1 MMKIWGMLSTD
12 DGNAGFDVVLDEN
25 WYVLLLDKDEVIA
38 RFDPCDYTS
47 AELYGE
53 VETVLQWRRSNRAA
67 IQDNQMV
74 QASGL
79 S

>member
-1 MMKIWGMLSTD
+1 MKIWGMLSTD

-38 RFDPCDYTS
+38 RLDPRDYTS

-53 VETVLQWRRSNRAA
+53 VEKALKWRRGNRTAK
-67 IQDNQMV
+67 QKGQR
-74 QASGL
+74 ASAYRV

>member
-1 MMKIWGMLSTD
+1 MMKIWGMLSAD

-25 WYVLLLDKDEVIA
+25 WYVLLLEKDEVIA
-38 RFDPCDYTS
+38 RFDPRDYTS

-53 VETVLQWRRSNRAA
+53 VETALQWRRSNREGRQSHKM
-67 IQDNQMV
+67 IR
-74 QASGL
+74 SPGL

>member
-1 MMKIWGMLSTD
+1 MMRIWGMLSAD
-12 DGNAGFDVVLDEN
+12 DEKNGFDLVLDES

-38 RFDPCDYTS
+38 RFDPRDYTS

-53 VETVLQWRRSNRAA
+53 VETVLQWRRSNRATKPKS
-67 IQDNQMV
+67 QMA
-74 QASGL
+74 QACGL